1 MSETKNITEN
11 QLKRTMKSR
20 HLFMISLGGVIG
32 TGLFLSSGYTINQ
45 AGPVGTL
52 LAYLIGSV
60 IVYLVMLCLGEL
72 VVKMPVTGSFH
83 TYATKFIG
91 PGTGF
96 TMAWLYWLTWTVAL
110 GSEFTAAGL
119 IMEGWFPSISVWEW
133 SAFFVVLLFALNA
146 FSVRFFAET
155 EFWFSSIKVIAI
167 ILFILIGGL
176 AVFGIIPMSG
186 TSEAPLFTN
195 FVKDGLFPTGFGA
208 VFLTMLAVNFAFSG
222 TELIGVASGET
233 ANPEKVIPK
242 TIHTTLIR
250 LIIFFMGS
258 ITVISALIPWKEAG
272 VDQSPFVLVFN
283 SIGIPYAG
291 TIMNFVVLTA
301 ILSCA
306 NSGLY
311 AATRMLWSLSNE
323 KMISGVFGKVNK
335 KGVPMPALILT
346 ALGGVLSLIS
356 SVIPAQQV
364 YIILVSI
371 SGLAVVIVW
380 MGIAASQFMFRRA
393 YLKAGNAVNDLKFK
407 TPLYP
412 IVPIAAFLLCFLSCV
427 LIVFDPAQRAA
438 LFYTIPFVALCY
450 ICYYVKQ
457 SIQKKKTGIQEEV
470 KDVKEVRV

>member
-1 MSETKNITEN
+1 MLETKNTTDG

-52 LAYLIGSV
+52 LAYLVGSV

-72 VVKMPVTGSFH
+72 TVKMPMTGSFH
-83 TYATKFIG
+83 TYATKYIG

-96 TMAWLYWLTWTVAL
+96 TMALLYWLTWTVAL

-119 IMEGWFPSISVWEW
+119 IMQSWFPTTTVWAW
-133 SAFFVVLLFALNA
+133 SAFFIVFLFCLNA

-176 AVFGIIPMSG
+176 AVFGIIPVDG
-186 TSEAPLFTN
+186 YTEAPLFTN
-195 FVKDGLFPTGFGA
+195 FVKDGLFPNGFGA

-222 TELIGVASGET
+222 TELISVASGET
-233 ANPEKVIPK
+233 AEPEKVIPK
-242 TIHTTLIR
+242 TIHTTVLR
-250 LIIFFMGS
+250 LIVFFIGS
-258 ITVISALIPWKEAG
+258 IFVISALIPWKEAG
-272 VDQSPFVLVFN
+272 VKQSPFVTVFN
-283 SIGIPYAG
+283 NIGIPYAG

-323 KMISGVFGKVNK
+323 KMISKAFGKVNK
-335 KGVPMPALILT
+335 NGIPMKALIVT
-346 ALGGVLSLIS
+346 TFGGVLSLIS
-356 SVIPAQQV
+356 SVIPAQTV
-364 YIILVSI
+364 YIVLVSI

-380 MGIAASQFMFRRA
+380 MGIAASQFMFRRT
-393 YLKAGNAVNDLKFK
+393 YLKEGNNIKDLKFK

-412 IVPIAAFLLCFLSCV
+412 IVPIAAFVLCFSSCV
-427 LIVFDPAQRAA
+427 LVVFDPSQRMA

-450 ICYYVKQ
+450 IFYYMRQAILKRKLSLKEGVS
-457 SIQKKKTGIQEEV
+457 SI
-470 KDVKEVRV
+470 RS

>member
-1 MSETKNITEN
+1 MLKKNDSATAGTLN
-11 QLKRTMKSR
+11 RSLKSR

-45 AGPVGTL
+45 AGPIGTI
-52 LAYLIGSV
+52 LAYLIGAV

-72 VVKMPVTGSFH
+72 AVKMPVTGSFH

-119 IMEGWFPSISVWEW
+119 IMEGFFPAISVWQW
-133 SAFFVVLLFALNA
+133 SAFFIILIFCLNA
-146 FSVRFFAET
+146 FSIRLFAES
-155 EFWFSSIKVIAI
+155 EYLFSSIKVLAI
-167 ILFILIGGL
+167 ILFIIIGGL
-176 AVFGIIPMSG
+176 AILGVIPMQG
-186 TSEAPLFTN
+186 YKEAPLFSN
-195 FVKDGLFPTGFGA
+195 LVKDGLFPNGFGA
-208 VFLTMLAVNFAFSG
+208 VFITMLAVNFAFSG
-222 TELIGVASGET
+222 TELIGVASGE
-233 ANPEKVIPK
+233 AENPEKTIPK
-242 TIHTTLIR
+242 TIHTTLLR
-250 LIIFFMGS
+250 LIIFFIGS
-258 ITVISALIPWKEAG
+258 ITVIAALIPWKEAG

-323 KMISGVFGKVNK
+323 KMIGPVWSKVTK
-335 KGVPMPALILT
+335 KGVPLPALLLSI
-346 ALGGVLSLIS
+346 GGGILSLIS
-356 SVIPAQQV
+356 SVIPAQSL

-380 MGIAASQFMFRRA
+380 MGIAASQFMFRRS
-393 YLKAGNAVNDLKFK
+393 YIKAGHDIRDLSFK

-412 IVPIAAFLLCFLSCV
+412 IVPIAAFMLSFLSCV
-427 LIVFDPAQRAA
+427 LIVFDPNQRAA
-438 LFYTIPFVALCY
+438 FFYTAAFVAGCYLFYYAKSKI
-450 ICYYVKQ
+450 I
-457 SIQKKKTGIQEEV
+457 KKKAAISSSHSSY
-470 KDVKEVRV
+470 

>member
-1 MSETKNITEN
+1 MLEAKDITEN

-167 ILFILIGGL
+167 LLFIVIGGL

-186 TSEAPLFTN
+186 TSEAPLFN
-195 FVKDGLFPTGFGA
+195 HFVKDGLFPNGFGA

-250 LIIFFMGS
+250 LIIFFIGS

-346 ALGGVLSLIS
+346 TLGGVLSLIS
-356 SVIPAQQV
+356 SVMPAQKV

-393 YLKAGNAVNDLKFK
+393 YLKEGHDVNDLKFK

-412 IVPIAAFLLCFLSCV
+412 VVPIAAFILCFLSCV
-427 LIVFDPAQRAA
+427 LIGFDPAQRAA

-450 ICYYVKQ
+450 ICYYAKQ
-457 SIQKKKTGIQEEV
+457 SIQKKKVSIQEEV
-470 KDVKEVRV
+470 KEVRV

>member
-1 MSETKNITEN
+1 MEDSNKTKEN
-11 QLKRTMKSR
+11 RLHRSMKSR

-45 AGPVGTL
+45 AGPIGTI
-52 LAYLIGSV
+52 LAYLLGAV

-72 VVKMPVTGSFH
+72 TVKMPVTGSFH

-119 IMEGWFPSISVWEW
+119 IMKSFFPSIAVPIW
-133 SAFFVVLLFALNA
+133 SAIFIVLLFVINA

-155 EFWFSSIKVIAI
+155 EFWLSSIKVIAI
-167 ILFILIGGL
+167 IVFILIGGL
-176 AVFGIIPMSG
+176 AIFGVIPMAG
-186 TSEAPLFTN
+186 TKEAPLFSN
-195 FVKDGLFPTGFGA
+195 LIADGLFPNGFST

-233 ANPEKVIPK
+233 TEPEKVIPK

-250 LIIFFMGS
+250 LIIFFIGS

-283 SIGIPYAG
+283 SIGIPYAAA
-291 TIMNFVVLTA
+291 IMNFVVLTA

-323 KMISGVFGKVNK
+323 KMISKHFRKVNK
-335 KGVPMPALILT
+335 NGVPMNALLLT
-346 ALGGVLSLIS
+346 ILGGILSLIS
-356 SVIPAQQV
+356 SIIPAQTV
-364 YIILVSI
+364 YIVLVSI

-380 MGIAASQFMFRRA
+380 MGIAASQFMFRRV
-393 YLKAGNAVNDLKFK
+393 YLKEGNKLEDLKFR
-407 TPLYP
+407 TPFYP
-412 IVPIAAFLLCFLSCV
+412 VVPIAAFILCFLSCI
-427 LIVFDPAQRAA
+427 LIVFDPSQKIA
-438 LFYTIPFVALCY
+438 LFYTIPFVAFCY
-450 ICYYVKQ
+450 IFYYTKER
-457 SIQKKKTGIQEEV
+457 IKKKNSL
-470 KDVKEVRV
+470 KEQMNIKEY

>member
-1 MSETKNITEN
+1 MLDTKNTKEN
-11 QLKRTMKSR
+11 SLHRSMKSR

-45 AGPVGTL
+45 AGPIGTI
-52 LAYLIGSV
+52 LAYLLGSV

-72 VVKMPVTGSFH
+72 TVKMPVTGSFH

-119 IMEGWFPSISVWEW
+119 IMERWFPSIHVSIW
-133 SAFFVVLLFALNA
+133 SAFFIVLLFAINA

-167 ILFILIGGL
+167 VLFILIGGL
-176 AVFGIIPMSG
+176 AIFGVIPMEG
-186 TSEAPLFTN
+186 YNEAPLFSN
-195 FVKDGLFPTGFGA
+195 LVNDGLFPNGFSA

-222 TELIGVASGET
+222 TELIGVAAGET
-233 ANPEKVIPK
+233 TEPEKVIPK

-250 LIIFFMGS
+250 LIIFFIGS

-272 VDQSPFVLVFN
+272 VDKSPFVLVFE

-323 KMISGVFGKVNK
+323 KMISKSFSKVTK
-335 KGVPMPALILT
+335 KGVPMNALILT
-346 ALGGVLSLIS
+346 MLGGILSLIS
-356 SVIPAQQV
+356 SIIEAKTV
-364 YIILVSI
+364 YIVLVSI

-380 MGIAASQFMFRRA
+380 MGIAASQFMFRRS
-393 YLKAGNAVNDLKFK
+393 YIKEGNDIKDLKFK

-412 IVPIAAFLLCFLSCV
+412 IVPIVTFILCLLSCV
-427 LIVFDPAQRAA
+427 MVVFDPSQRVA
-438 LFYTIPFVALCY
+438 LFYTIPFVAFCY
-450 ICYYVKQ
+450 IFYYAKE
-457 SIQKKKTGIQEEV
+457 SIRKKKMLKQQTGVTES
-470 KDVKEVRV
+470 

>member
-1 MSETKNITEN
+1 ML
-11 QLKRTMKSR
+11 QRTLKSR

-45 AGPVGTL
+45 AGPLGTI
-52 LAYLIGSV
+52 LAYLMGAV

-72 VVKMPVTGSFH
+72 TVEMPVTGSFH

-96 TMAWLYWLTWTVAL
+96 VMAWLYWLTWTVAL

-119 IMEGWFPSISVWEW
+119 IMQGWFPAISVWVW
-133 SAFFVVLLFALNA
+133 SAFFVVLIFAVNA
-146 FSVRFFAET
+146 LSVRFFAET
-155 EFWFSSIKVIAI
+155 EFWFSSVKVITI

-186 TSEAPLFTN
+186 RTEAPLFAN
-195 FVKDGLFPTGFGA
+195 LVKDGLFPNGFGA

-222 TELIGVASGET
+222 TELIGVASGEVDD
-233 ANPEKVIPK
+233 PQRVIPR

-250 LIIFFMGS
+250 LILFFIGS

-272 VDQSPFVLVFN
+272 VDQSPFVTVFN

-311 AATRMLWSLSNE
+311 AASRMLWSLSNE
-323 KMISGVFGKVNK
+323 QMISKSFGKVNK
-335 KGVPMPALILT
+335 KGIPMNALILST
-346 ALGGVLSLIS
+346 LGGVLSLIS
-356 SVIPAQQV
+356 SVIPAQTV
-364 YIILVSI
+364 YIVLVSI

-380 MGIAASQFMFRRA
+380 MGIAASQLMFRRA
-393 YLKAGNAVNDLKFK
+393 YLKEGKDIKDLKFR

-412 IVPIAAFLLCFLSCV
+412 FLPIVTFILCFLSCV
-427 LIVFDPAQRAA
+427 LIVFDPAQRTA
-438 LFYTIPFVALCY
+438 LFYTIPFVLFCY
-450 ICYYVKQ
+450 IFYYIKERVR
-457 SIQKKKTGIQEEV
+457 KKRGLTYAEQT
-470 KDVKEVRV
+470 

>member
-1 MSETKNITEN
+1 MVETKNTN
-11 QLKRTMKSR
+11 DSPLKRTMKSR

-45 AGPVGTL
+45 AGPIGTL

-72 VVKMPVTGSFH
+72 TVKMPVTGSFH

-96 TMAWLYWLTWTVAL
+96 TMALLYWLTWTVAL

-119 IMEGWFPSISVWEW
+119 IMQSWFPATSVWAW
-133 SAFFVVLLFALNA
+133 CVFFIVFLFSLNA

-167 ILFILIGGL
+167 ILFILIGAL
-176 AVFGIIPMSG
+176 AIFGVIPMSG
-186 TSEAPLFTN
+186 YTEAPLFSN
-195 FVKDGLFPTGFGA
+195 FVKDGLFPNGFGA

-233 ANPEKVIPK
+233 ADPEKVIPK

-250 LIIFFMGS
+250 LIIFFIGS
-258 ITVISALIPWKEAG
+258 ITVISALIPWKQAG

-311 AATRMLWSLSNE
+311 AASRMLWSLSNE
-323 KMISGVFGKVNK
+323 KMIPKTFGKVNK
-335 KGVPMPALILT
+335 RGVPFTALIVT
-346 ALGGVLSLIS
+346 TFGGVLSLIS
-356 SVIPAQQV
+356 SVIPAQTV
-364 YIILVSI
+364 YIVLVSI

-380 MGIAASQFMFRRA
+380 MGIAASQFMFRRS
-393 YLKAGNAVNDLKFK
+393 YIKEGNDVKDLKFR

-412 IVPIAAFLLCFLSCV
+412 IVPIAAFILCFLSCIFV
-427 LIVFDPAQRAA
+427 VFDPAQRMA
-438 LFYTIPFVALCY
+438 LFYTIPFVAFCY
-450 ICYYVKQ
+450 IFYYVRQ
-457 SIQKKKTGIQEEV
+457 GIINKKKIRYTE
-470 KDVKEVRV
+470 KAS